1 MPPLSVQPNHKPE
14 PPCLSDDMTKSDIV
28 EVLQHL
34 PWHKQHGTCVV
45 RLNRGVRD
53 YLLRLLSER

>member
-1 MPPLSVQPNHKPE
+1 MATISVQPLHRETPY
-14 PPCLSDDMTKSDIV
+14 LSDDMTRSDIV

-34 PWHKQHGTCVV
+34 PWHGQNGTAVV
-45 RLNRGVRD
+45 RLDRGVAD